1 MVIFHLCVYWI
12 ILRKQEWSK
21 DFFSKRLW
29 SLFPWADWSLRRHH
43 LWFVKKIPVSECYQL
58 IIDVNLNVFQGLR
71 KCIIDRDHFK
81 IFGIT
86 IFNENIYYSF
96 LIKFYDLSS
105 IIWRFQPSLQ
115 VEILQLMID
124 MLSPQEI
131 NNSTPIDGI

>member
-1 MVIFHLCVYWI
+1 VSIGLFFVSKNDLKIFSV
-12 ILRKQEWSK
+12 K
-21 DFFSKRLW
+21 DYDLFSRERTEV
-29 SLFPWADWSLRRHH
+29 LRRHH

-105 IIWRFQPSLQ
+105 II
-115 VEILQLMID
+115 
-124 MLSPQEI
+124 
-131 NNSTPIDGI
+131 